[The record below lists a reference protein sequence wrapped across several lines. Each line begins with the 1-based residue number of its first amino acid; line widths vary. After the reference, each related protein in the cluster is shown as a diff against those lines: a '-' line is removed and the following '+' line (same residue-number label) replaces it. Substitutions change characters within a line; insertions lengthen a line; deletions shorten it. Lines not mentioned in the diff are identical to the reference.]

1 MKKRDKRTFERERIE
16 FEREKNAPDREL
28 ELQVKQLEF
37 ETQKKNHELEL
48 EARATSKTEFNV
60 SKSIRLVPKFQEKD
74 FDKYFIHFEKKAEN
88 LK

>member
-1 MKKRDKRTFERERIE
+1 MHQIE
-16 FEREKNAPDREL
+16 NLNYRLNNWNLKLR
-28 ELQVKQLEF
+28 
-37 ETQKKNHELEL
+37 KKNHELEL